1 MTQEAAKKRTKGLV
15 IVYTGDGK
23 GKTTAALGMAFRSAG
38 HRYKVAVVQFIKG
51 TMRAGEEQAAA
62 MLAPYIDWTIG
73 GRGFTAGP
81 WNRAS
86 HEEHVRAAQETLRVA
101 EQKLLSGEFRM
112 VILDEVL
119 GAINAKIVTPEQ
131 VLSLIERKPPA
142 VHLVITGRGAPQE
155 ILDAADLVTEMRLL
169 KHPYEQGIVAQKGVE
184 F

>member
-38 HRYKVAVVQFIKG
+38 HQYRVAVVQFIKG

-73 GRGFTAGP
+73 GRGFTSGP
-81 WNRAS
+81 WNRAT

-101 EQKLLSGEFRM
+101 EQKLFSSEFRM

-119 GAINAKIVTPEQ
+119 GAINAKIVTVEQ
-131 VLSLIERKPPA
+131 VLSLIKRKPPA
-142 VHLVITGRGAPQE
+142 VHLVITGRGAPPE
-155 ILDAADLVTEMRLL
+155 IIEAADLVTEMRLL
-169 KHPYEQGIVAQKGVE
+169 KHPYEQGIVAQKGIE